1 MGNLPHGFDIYL
13 GNVETMKIIAE
24 FFVAFSE
31 KLNFTSSRGSYR
43 WRRSTAITIKV
54 EHDISISIRL
64 SLVVQLWDYH
74 NFVPANYLNTS
85 LNPLAPMYAYAAVV
99 FQSYVLFL
107 PHLKR
112 INDGL
117 FCTGSGQLLTTF
129 FNLLFVQQLVEACLC
144 GFQSIVRNEC
154 PF

>member
-24 FFVAFSE
+24 FFVAYPE

-64 SLVVQLWDYH
+64 SLVV
-74 NFVPANYLNTS
+74 
-85 LNPLAPMYAYAAVV
+85 
-99 FQSYVLFL
+99 
-107 PHLKR
+107 
-112 INDGL
+112 
-117 FCTGSGQLLTTF
+117 
-129 FNLLFVQQLVEACLC
+129 
-144 GFQSIVRNEC
+144 
-154 PF
+154 